1 MPKPVPFA
9 PKPAMAKLPLA
20 VRKDI
25 FASEAQISEVPRKFR
40 IEVRAVSWDTRV
52 CQVWTKARLVSE
64 IDAARSS
71 RIAGCRKSGGRLRS
85 SCWNSIRGP
94 AKHAIRKKERR
105 FYPKFYVESSS
116 QRIQTSEISSF
127 ISAMRSVLIILVR
140 STRSATRGETITSA
154 VKDGVYCIMFR
165 HDRLGYNQ
173 NWLDDTMLP
182 AIESAPRE
190 GFSLSAKNSIENDYE
205 AEVDE
210 VRDAI
215 TKLCGTEFTLD
226 PNFEEIYSVL
236 TAAGESVSD
245 KTWQARIGAT
255 VLSYFKGL
263 QYQLERQGFK
273 EDDMLQEG
281 LQEIVETKTFKV
293 RVVPKTNSTTET
305 VVEDG
310 VVHLQCAADRWG
322 YSSSDMGE
330 GLLKLL

>member
-25 FASEAQISEVPRKFR
+25 RDNF
-40 IEVRAVSWDTRV
+40 
-52 CQVWTKARLVSE
+52 
-64 IDAARSS
+64 DA
-71 RIAGCRKSGGRLRS
+71 
-85 SCWNSIRGP
+85 
-94 AKHAIRKKERR
+94 KKEDFQGRIKELVGAD
-105 FYPKFYVESSS
+105 FTININAAEVWAYAEESNTSAGTCFSGYVEG
-116 QRIQTSEISSF
+116 F
-127 ISAMRSVLIILVR
+127 ISALKTFMNKFDDNGKAYFNEAVTQSELTLTVNPLGDK
-140 STRSATRGETITSA
+140 GETITSA

-255 VLSYFKGL
+255 VLGYFKGL
-263 QYQLERQGFK
+263 QYQLERQGSS
-273 EDDMLQEG
+273 
-281 LQEIVETKTFKV
+281 I
-293 RVVPKTNSTTET
+293 NS
-305 VVEDG
+305 
-310 VVHLQCAADRWG
+310 R
-322 YSSSDMGE
+322 
-330 GLLKLL
+330 